1 MTSTGNVQLLKLR
14 KDLLTNN
21 AAELRAAV
29 CLHAHS
35 ADDQLPQFQRV
46 SRGKALQQASE
57 HIVAVVVYLSSRR
70 AVLTRKVQNGEIRE
84 LVLRQ
89 KGAELGKLLAG
100 ESRLCL

>member
-29 CLHAHS
+29 CLH
-35 ADDQLPQFQRV
+35 DQLPQLQRV